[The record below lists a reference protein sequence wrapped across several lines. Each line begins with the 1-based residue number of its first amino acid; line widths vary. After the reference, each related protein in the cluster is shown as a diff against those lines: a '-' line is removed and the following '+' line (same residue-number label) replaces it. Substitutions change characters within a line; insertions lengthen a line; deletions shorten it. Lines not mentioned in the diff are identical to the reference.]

1 MTGPRPGRRRAALVP
16 MSTMLP
22 LLFLLFST
30 TASAASAVLGI
41 DIGSSYIKAAIVK
54 PGTPLDIVL
63 TKDSKR
69 KEAAVVAFKPI
80 PGAPLA
86 VGSFPERLYGGDA
99 LALAG
104 RFPGDVYTNLKSLLG
119 LAPGDEGATMLTSY
133 RERHPA
139 IKIEESQE
147 QGTILLQSS
156 AFSPSEL
163 PWSVDELLAMELKN
177 IRTNAEAFA
186 GKGSKITDAVIT
198 VPAFY
203 TADERRAIER
213 AADLAGLN
221 VMGLVSDGLAV
232 GIDYTVKREFPNV
245 SKGEKPELH
254 LVFDMGHESTTATI
268 LRFQGKEVK
277 DIGKFN
283 KTVQEVTVLGS
294 GWDRTLG
301 GNALN
306 RLLVDYLVDGF
317 SKKSGI
323 SAAEVKGHGRTS
335 AKLWREAERARQVLS
350 ANSDVRSSFEGLYN
364 DIDFASKLSR
374 AEFET
379 MAASFVDRI
388 EGPVQQALDA
398 AKLTVK
404 DLDSIILH
412 GGAIRTPFVQKK
424 LESLS
429 GKSTEVRA
437 NVNSDES
444 AAHGAAFKAAGMS
457 PSFRVKEIRDS
468 EAAIYPAGIT
478 YPQDGKQRQQKLFIP
493 TSQAGPAKQVTFKNL
508 DDFAFTLYQTIGS
521 VDRPVSEVQTDNLT
535 ASVSALT
542 DKFGCTKDDISTKFN
557 IRIGQFD
564 GIPEVLSGTVSCEV
578 EGSGKV
584 GGIGDSVKGLFGFGS
599 KKGDQ
604 EPLNE
609 GDEAEPVKLDDSEA
623 SPSASSS
630 SAGSKSSGAAVK
642 GEPKK
647 RTESIN
653 VKFTT
658 TYKGLVQPASEA
670 IQRMKDRLA
679 AFDRSDKARIAREEA
694 LNVLEAFTYRARDL
708 LSDAGFEGASTEA
721 VRSQLSSLLSSTS
734 DWLYGE
740 GVSAKVDEF
749 KSKLADLK
757 ALVDPVQKRREEA
770 ASRPELLKK
779 LQSSLDHSKSM
790 VDVVAKELQKASVSF
805 SEAALSTSST
815 TAAPSKASSAEDL
828 DDLDEAESSTSS
840 SSSSSAVPKVP
851 KLADF
856 TPYTEQDLTSVS
868 GVYDSVSTWLKT
880 QITAQEALSPFE
892 DPAVTIKEIEAKT
905 AELNKVVMDVVAKKM
920 QQPKRSS
927 SSSYSKKPK
936 TSKTK
941 KGKKSSETTSSA
953 SVESSGTKAEDA
965 GPSFMTVKPGD
976 EMPSEEQILEMIN
989 KQKSKSS
996 GVPPHEEL

>member
-1 MTGPRPGRRRAALVP
+1 
-16 MSTMLP
+16 MLP
-22 LLFLLFST
+22 LLFLLFSS

-54 PGTPLDIVL
+54 PGTPLDIVP

-69 KEAAVVAFKPI
+69 KEAAVVAFKPTAGG
-80 PGAPLA
+80 PVE

-104 RFPGDVYTNLKSLLG
+104 RFPADVYTNLKSLLG
-119 LAPGDEGATMLTSY
+119 LAPGAEGATMLSNY

-139 IKIEESQE
+139 IKVEASEE
-147 QGTILLQSS
+147 QGTVLLQSS
-156 AFSPSEL
+156 AFSPTEL
-163 PWSVDELLAMELKN
+163 PWSIDELLGMELKN
-177 IRTNAEAFA
+177 IRTNAEAYA

-198 VPAFY
+198 VPVFY

-213 AADLAGLN
+213 AADLAGLT

-232 GIDYTVKREFPNV
+232 GIDYAVKREFPNV
-245 SKGEKPELH
+245 SKGEKPEFH
-254 LVFDMGHESTTATI
+254 MIFDMGHESTSATI
-268 LRFQGKEVK
+268 IRFQGKEVK
-277 DIGKFN
+277 DVGKYN
-283 KTVQEVTVLGS
+283 KTVQEVAVVGS

-317 SKKSGI
+317 SKKSDI
-323 SAAEVKGHGRTS
+323 SADEVKGHGRTS

-350 ANSDVRSSFEGLYN
+350 ANSDVRSSFEGLYK
-364 DIDFASKLSR
+364 DVDFATKLSR

-379 MAASFVDRI
+379 MAATFADRI
-388 EGPVQQALDA
+388 ESPVKQALDA
-398 AKLTVK
+398 AKLTMK

-444 AAHGAAFKAAGMS
+444 AAFGAAFKAAGMS

-468 EAAIYPAGIT
+468 EAGTYPAGVS

-508 DDFAFTLYQTIGS
+508 DDFTFTLFQTIGS
-521 VDRPVSEVQTDNLT
+521 VDRPVSDIQTENLT
-535 ASVSALT
+535 ASVSALI
-542 DKFGCTKDDISTKFN
+542 DNFGCTKDDISTKFN

-564 GIPEVLSGTVSCEV
+564 GIPEVITGTVSCEV
-578 EGSGKV
+578 EGSGKA

-604 EPLNE
+604 EPLKE
-609 GDEAEPVKLDDSEA
+609 GDEPESVKLDDSSA

-630 SAGSKSSGAAVK
+630 LAASKSSGAAAK
-642 GEPKK
+642 AEPKK

-653 VKFTT
+653 IKFSTT
-658 TYKGLVQPASEA
+658 SKGLPQPAPDA
-670 IQRMKDRLA
+670 IKRMKERLS

-708 LSDAGFEGASTEA
+708 LDDAGFEGASTEA
-721 VRSQLSSLLSSTS
+721 VRTQLSGLLSSTS
-734 DWLYGE
+734 EWLYGD
-740 GVSAKVDEF
+740 GATAKVDEF

-757 ALVDPVQKRREEA
+757 ALVDPVQRRREEA
-770 ASRPELLKK
+770 SGRPELLKQ
-779 LQSSLDHSKSM
+779 LQSSLDQTKSM
-790 VDVVAKELQKASVSF
+790 MGVVSEQLQKAASSL

-815 TAAPSKASSAEDL
+815 GTAAPSK
-828 DDLDEAESSTSS
+828 
-840 SSSSSAVPKVP
+840 SSSADDIDDLEEADAEPSPSSSAAPKVP

-856 TPYTEQDLTSVS
+856 TPYTEADFSSVS
-868 GVYDSVSTWLKT
+868 GVYDSVSAWLKE
-880 QITAQEALSPFE
+880 QIAAQDKLSPFE
-892 DPAVTIKEIEAKT
+892 DPVVTIKEIEAKA
-905 AELNKVVMDVVAKKM
+905 AELNKAVMDVVAKKAQM
-920 QQPKRSS
+920 PKRSS
-927 SSSYSKKPK
+927 SSSSKKPK
-936 TSKTK
+936 TSKSK
-941 KGKKSSETTSSA
+941 KSKKSSETAAESA
-953 SVESSGTKAEDA
+953 TKAGDA

-976 EMPSEEQILEMIN
+976 DMPTEEQILEMIN
-989 KQKSKSS
+989 KQKGK
-996 GVPPHEEL
+996 ETEARDEL